1 MKNTLKIDF
10 ENSRIVMD
18 RTFAKNVQNT
28 LEKPKVGENHTVE
41 KARMSSQRIKHL
53 GYGSCHMQRER

>member
-18 RTFAKNVQNT
+18 RTFAKNVQYRFFC
-28 LEKPKVGENHTVE
+28 K
-41 KARMSSQRIKHL
+41 MISQKSTSFGKYKFGMFFIRF
-53 GYGSCHMQRER
+53 

>member
-28 LEKPKVGENHTVE
+28 NSEEYRPL
-41 KARMSSQRIKHL
+41 
-53 GYGSCHMQRER
+53 

>member
-28 LEKPKVGENHTVE
+28 NSEEYRHLQQVRKDYPTVLYQLQC
-41 KARMSSQRIKHL
+41 APDLPTLNSL
-53 GYGSCHMQRER
+53 